1 LQTTF
6 FSKQKRPGMGQNNK
20 FLMLFML
27 PFMAMQNESCDEC
40 VDTPNDFPTPV
51 QGFNTGMVRRPGG
64 YAGFALLKCDAS
76 FTDIL
81 DPLEWDA
88 KLLSGDLVIR
98 IACAAILGSKTSEST
113 SETEGSCEITE
124 ITKRTHTITLV
135 DGKDNSDFDMQAFY
149 QYWQANTEGW
159 KIAPIKCDLCE
170 IVEFMSGTGDINKNV
185 DELNSGK
192 ESWTTVFTF
201 DQLIEPSALKLPFK
215 INKST
220 LTNLT

>member
-6 FSKQKRPGMGQNNK
+6 FSKQKRPVMGQNNK

-135 DGKDNSDFDMQAFY
+135 G
-149 QYWQANTEGW
+149 